1 MIDKNLTGENHRYL
15 EIRAILKEIYVTS
28 RRITHKELKLEEL
41 KLIDKL
47 SGRPTDEHILL
58 KMDVSMSKDKM
69 LLDHL
74 TRKLQVL
81 QSSTVVEGYM
91 TPTQV
96 LEVLDKDKTTYL
108 KN

>member
-1 MIDKNLTGENHRYL
+1 MAEKQLTGENHRYL
-15 EIRAILKEIYVTS
+15 EIRALLKEIYTTN

-41 KLIDKL
+41 KLVDEL
-47 SGRPTDEHILL
+47 QNRPTDKNILL
-58 KMDVSMSKDKM
+58 KMNISMSKDRM

-74 TRKLQVL
+74 MRKLQVL

-96 LEVLDKDKTTYL
+96 LEILDKDKTTYL

>member
-1 MIDKNLTGENHRYL
+1 MLSNITPENHRYL
-15 EIRAILKEIYVTS
+15 EIRSILKEIYVTN

-41 KLIDKL
+41 KLVDKIQ
-47 SGRPTDEHILL
+47 GKDTDPMIIL
-58 KMDVSMSKDKM
+58 KMDTSIRKDAT

-74 TRKLQVL
+74 KRKLSVL
-81 QSSTVVEGYM
+81 QSSTIVEGYM

>member
-1 MIDKNLTGENHRYL
+1 MAEKQLTGENHRYL
-15 EIRAILKEIYVTS
+15 EIRALLKEIYVTN

-41 KLIDKL
+41 KLVDEL
-47 SGRPTDEHILL
+47 QNRPTDKNILL
-58 KMDVSMSKDKM
+58 KMNISMSKDRM

-74 TRKLQVL
+74 MRKLQVL
-81 QSSTVVEGYM
+81 QSSTVVDGYM

-96 LEVLDKDKTTYL
+96 LEILDKDKTTYL